1 LLFGRDE
8 KSARIGKSL
17 GVDILFIQGFRDG
30 YSPFRST
37 LLLQHFP
44 IYQTRLQHIQKR
56 MNEWRPQ
63 SFRELFIK
71 PYRDPL
77 SFYALQFASFVGVMT
92 ILGLG
97 ATLAQTY
104 AAFKAIAMQGQLGG

>member
-1 LLFGRDE
+1 M
-8 KSARIGKSL
+8 
-17 GVDILFIQGFRDG
+17 LFIQGFRDG
-30 YSPFRST
+30 YSPFRSN

-44 IYQTRLQHIQKR
+44 IYKTRLRHIQKR

-63 SFRELFIK
+63 SFRELFIR

-77 SFYALQFASFVGVMT
+77 SFYAFQFASFIGIMSL
-92 ILGLG
+92 LGLG

-104 AAFKAIAMQGQLGG
+104 AAFKAIAEQGQQGG